1 MFRSLLA
8 YLTGTNSDASVL
20 ALSLRVANAQAGHI
34 ECLRVRPDLDSV
46 ATQIDQ
52 LGMAGWITL
61 TDRLTELEQEAGER
75 SRSAKANFDA
85 FRHEARLEISSEPGS
100 SQSVSTGFREDTGEE
115 VDRILRLSRY
125 YDAVVLA
132 GGFNATGRLSEAA
145 LGAMIMGSGRPVL
158 LAPETQTAGPFA
170 RIAIAWKDTAEAARS
185 LTAAMPLLEQA
196 KQIELI
202 CAEEGEAKRH
212 ERVAAYENILRYF
225 RWHGFNAK
233 GHFVTAGART
243 AAEAVLDHVQDA
255 GTDLLVTGAYGHSR
269 QREYIFGGFTEH
281 LLKGA
286 AIPVLLFH

>member
-1 MFRSLLA
+1 MFQTVLA
-8 YLTGTNSDASVL
+8 HLIGTNSDESVL
-20 ALSLRVANAQAGHI
+20 VLGLHLANAQAGHI
-34 ECLRVRPDLDSV
+34 ECLRVTPDLDSV

-61 TDRLTELEQEAGER
+61 SDRLAQLKRETGER
-75 SRSAKANFDA
+75 TKSAKANFESFRRDA
-85 FRHEARLEISSEPGS
+85 KLDISSEPHS
-100 SQSVSTGFREDTGEE
+100 SRSLSTNYREDTGEE
-115 VDRILRLSRY
+115 VDRILWLSRY

-132 GGFNATGRLSEAA
+132 GGFNATETLSGAA
-145 LGAMIMGSGRPVL
+145 LGTIIMGSGRPVL
-158 LAPETQTAGPFA
+158 LAPNARTARPFDT
-170 RIAIAWKDTAEAARS
+170 IAIAWKDTAEAARS

-212 ERVAAYENILRYF
+212 ERGASYENILRYL

-233 GHFVTAGART
+233 GHFVTVGAGT
-243 AAEAVLDHVQDA
+243 AAEAVLDRAQNTGA
-255 GTDLLVTGAYGHSR
+255 DLLVTGAYGHSR

-286 AIPVLLFH
+286 GLPVMLFH